1 MFFPNIPENGNT
13 RETVNQWQGYN
24 HNYNLTDGQFYDLEN
39 LSSDCYPY
47 LTQRKKRNTVMII
60 PENTRAL
67 IQTAEGFAYL
77 TDIYLHFTIGGQ
89 NKTVELL
96 EYFFSEAG
104 VDRTSEQT
112 ITKMGALLILTP
124 ANIYVNMVT
133 EEVTRMEAREELGFE
148 HDPEDWETPIRT
160 AVGYTHVD
168 AEGNEFVPNS
178 NYQVGEV
185 TPDKASD
192 GTPLKEGDYW
202 FDTKNNT
209 LMVYDADSSTWMP
222 VTTTYIKIGVYWYED
237 DHYDA
242 DGTYH
247 PAEYTPAANWALNE
261 KFSVGDAVYMNT
273 IYPEINNGSIIKAV
287 DAYSITVIG
296 TLPGGTS
303 IFFPGQTVIVERRIP
318 NMDFVCVSANRL
330 WGCRFGTDAAG
341 KFINEIFC
349 SKQGDPRNFYCYDGL
364 STDSYSVSLGDD
376 GPFTGC
382 IEYQGMP
389 TFFRE
394 NMIYRIYGNLPANY
408 QLIQINARGVQKGSE
423 KSLCICNEY
432 LLYKSPTDVVVFD
445 GNKPTGISMP
455 LGRDILYYNA
465 SAGWCAGRYYINM
478 FRKIQ
483 TWDGYT
489 LVPEMFVYD
498 MDYNVWYKE
507 NAIDI
512 RAFLYNGNG
521 KMYGYLSDGKMIGFG
536 PQDPEEAIEE
546 EGPVEFYA
554 ETGDMGYEYPDHKYL
569 DRLTIRAFIG
579 EESYLNIEVSYD
591 GCDWEPIGTMGP
603 SKDTKT
609 NTFAFRPVRCDH
621 FKLRFQGEG
630 NVRIYTLSRTMDAE
644 SEEHT
649 WTPS

>member
-1 MFFPNIPENGNT
+1 MFYNNVQENGNT
-13 RETVNQWQGYN
+13 RETVNQWLGYN
-24 HNYNLTDGQFYDLEN
+24 HNYNLSDGQFYDLEN

-47 LTQRKKRNTVMII
+47 LTQRKKRNTVKVM
-60 PENTRAL
+60 PVNTRAL

-77 TDIYLHFTIGGQ
+77 SDIYLHYTIGGQ
-89 NKTVELL
+89 EKTVELL
-96 EYFFSEAG
+96 EYFFSIDG
-104 VDRTSEQT
+104 VDRTSKQT
-112 ITKMGALLILTP
+112 ITKMGALLIITP

-133 EEVTRMEAREELGFE
+133 EEVTRMDAKEELGIE

-160 AVGYTHVD
+160 AIGYTHVD
-168 AEGNEFVPNS
+168 ADGNEFTPNS
-178 NYQVGEV
+178 NYQIGDV
-185 TPDKASD
+185 TPETAAD
-192 GTPLKEGDYW
+192 GSKLKEGDYW
-202 FDTKNNT
+202 FDTKNDT
-209 LMVYDADSSTWMP
+209 LMVYDADSATWMP
-222 VTTTYIKIGVYWYED
+222 VTTTYIRIGVYWYTED
-237 DHYDA
+237 HWDA

-247 PAEYTPAANWALNE
+247 PAEYTPAMNWGLNQ

-273 IYPEINNGSIIKAV
+273 IYPDINNGSVIKAV
-287 DAYSITVIG
+287 DEYSITVIG
-296 TLPGGTS
+296 TLPGGAS
-303 IFFPGQTVIVERRIP
+303 IFFPGRTVTIERRIP
-318 NMDFVCVSANRL
+318 GMDYMCVSGNRL
-330 WGCRFGTDAAG
+330 WGCRFGTGVDG

-349 SKQGDPRNFYCYDGL
+349 SKQGDPSNFFCYEGL

-394 NMIYRIYGNLPANY
+394 NMIYRLYGSLPANY
-408 QLIQINARGVQKGSE
+408 QLIQINARGVQNGSD

-432 LLYKSPTDVVVFD
+432 LIYKSPTDVVIFD

-465 SAGWCAGRYYINM
+465 TAGWCSGRYYINM
-478 FRKIQ
+478 FRKMQ

-489 LVPEMFVYD
+489 MIPEMFVYD

-507 NAIDI
+507 NTIDI
-512 RAFLYNGNG
+512 RTFLFNGNG
-521 KMYGYLSDGKMIGFG
+521 KMYGYLADGKMIGFG

-569 DRLTIRAFIG
+569 DRLTIRAYIG
-579 EESYLNIEVSYD
+579 EQSYLNIEISYD
-591 GCDWEPIGTMGP
+591 GSEWEPIGTMGP

-609 NTFAFRPVRCDH
+609 NTFSFRPVRCDH

-630 NVRIYTLSRTMDAE
+630 NVRVYTLSRTMDTG
-644 SEEHT
+644 SEEHP
-649 WTPS
+649 WTL